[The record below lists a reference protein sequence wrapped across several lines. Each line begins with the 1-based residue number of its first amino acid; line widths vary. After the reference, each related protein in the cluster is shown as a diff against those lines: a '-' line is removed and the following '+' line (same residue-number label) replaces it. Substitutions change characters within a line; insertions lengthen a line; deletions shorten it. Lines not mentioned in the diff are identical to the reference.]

1 MNGHSTIRINNVYHL
16 VKDTNHT
23 VTLCGES
30 VPPHVML
37 DEKHRHETSCLAC
50 AERLKQLEKVKLK

>member
-16 VKDTNHT
+16 TRDNDHT
-23 VTLCGES
+23 KTLCGVV

-37 DEKHRHETSCLAC
+37 DEKHRHSTSCLAC
-50 AERLKQLEKVKLK
+50 AEKLKAVEKMK